1 MLAVG
6 QWVSF
11 FCSMIKLPLFD
22 EVSGF
27 RSKWTLWLN
36 CGVVLLFAG
45 GLATLVQGK
54 ELYWDANGSVPGLG
68 DSGQWDLEALRW
80 NDASGG
86 GEPVAWSGVADA
98 VAIFAG
104 VPGTVTVSAVG
115 IAVNQLRFATSGY
128 DLAGEEGANLFLL
141 GPEPRIEVAEGI
153 AGVSSALILGAD
165 GVQVSGEGTFWL
177 RRPMALNGG
186 VRVREG
192 TFRLGVTA
200 EGDSDP
206 RTFITGNPLELS
218 DGHLEIYASSSVNS
232 NLSTGRITVRGDSSV
247 TSFRTATGEPLTIST
262 SLGGTGGMDI
272 DGKLTWD
279 VAGNTLETNASTNN
293 LVLTVGAVSM
303 TGPSTFVATGDGLR
317 NTYIRMGAVSEE
329 GGSFSFEKQ
338 GAGSLRFDGN
348 NTYTGP
354 TLVTEGQ
361 IYLALN
367 GNLSPLSAV
376 ILQPEE
382 GKTATLNLSLNAAHV
397 ETIGS
402 LASAGEGVSNVTLG
416 SSSLTIGQDG
426 TDSSFTGVISGGG
439 GSVTKVGGGTLTL
452 NSANSFSGG
461 LTLLEGTLRV
471 TTISALG
478 TTASPA
484 SPRVFL
490 RQGTLRV
497 DLAANVL
504 SSANRGFEVGPVG
517 AAGSVTISVD
527 SLNQLAIGGVV
538 ADAPGGSGR
547 IIKRGPGTLRL
558 QDSVSTFT
566 GGLEILEGAFSV
578 GLDSRL
584 GAIPTAPTPGYLVIN
599 GGTFL
604 STSTFTINA
613 ARGIALGPDA
623 GSGSGIFSVTAGNTL
638 TCGGTLA
645 NNGSG
650 QGTLVKTGA
659 GTLRLINVPN
669 AFTGG
674 IVVLEGD
681 VSVALD
687 SRLGAV
693 PAQATPGSIV
703 LDGGAL
709 TTTATF
715 VLNANR
721 GIAVGPETGAGAG
734 AINVT
739 AGTLTYDGILTDNGE
754 GAGWLLKTGNGV
766 LRLTSGANTFT
777 GGFEVLGGA
786 VMVEGGPGSLG
797 FGGVR
802 FGGDSVMQLVNWDAA
817 SGVERPFAIAT
828 GVTASIETTTLNS
841 NFTLQGE
848 ISGEGALAKTGQGYL
863 RLAQA
868 NTHVGGTRVLGGIL
882 EVAAVAGS
890 ATGLGPVQV
899 GATGVLSGAG
909 TVAGTVTM
917 EGVGGLPAILR
928 PGGQGV
934 LTGRPRLSLTGGVVL
949 SADSEVA
956 LRVSPFGHGR
966 LAVEEIMSIAPG
978 VRLVV
983 ALEPSFLP
991 EPGSA
996 YALVEVGDLPDG
1008 VSLTDHLV
1016 LPVGIDWD
1024 VSEFNAT
1031 GVLKVAGATQPLA
1044 VTAPPSLIAAPGEQV
1059 TLSVSVTGSGPY
1071 LIRWFKDDE
1080 LIAGVEGPDLV
1091 LNAVTVGD
1099 NGPYRAE
1106 VSNGAET
1113 VLSDPGV
1120 LLVTLVPVITAQPQG
1135 QSVVAGQ
1142 TATFTVTAVGPG
1154 VVGYDW
1160 RRNGVSLGAPNS
1172 STLTL
1177 SGVGLNQAGT
1187 YSVRVFNGNGA
1198 VFSDDAVLV
1207 VNQAPIIVSGPQRRA
1222 ANTGE
1227 PVSFSVTATGT
1238 PTLLYQWQL
1247 DGADLPDEQGATLEV
1262 VAGVESFGAYRV
1274 IVTNGFGSATSE
1286 PALLSPLRAGDPQQV
1301 PEWDYA
1307 GSLPSAQI
1315 GLAYAF
1321 TPRVKADDPTVGVFR
1336 AADEFSARGLP
1347 AGLVMDAATGEIR
1360 GTPTVFRAAPYPVV
1374 LRATNGF
1381 GAVEL
1386 RTQIMVSGLPTAF
1399 TGVYAG
1405 PLERGNLLSGVV
1417 GDINGPLG
1425 GRVDVTVTPQG
1436 AVSGRLTV
1444 GTKPFAFRGR
1454 VQVDPDDLSR
1464 AQMRVEIVQR
1474 RAVAFVLEGKLNSQT
1489 GEIENGMVTDGTS
1502 TSGFVAWRNPWSRTN
1517 RADAVAGY
1525 YTTRLDLADE
1535 TLTSAEA
1542 PIGSGFLSFTV
1553 NPSTGRLT
1561 LVGRLAD
1568 GTAVTVAS
1576 FVGPSGQVAVF
1587 RTLYAA
1593 TARGSLLGEMGVN
1606 LGATNESHVVA
1617 GDLTW
1622 SRPANPARSNRLYRS
1637 GFPNVVAVA
1646 VVGRRYLP
1654 PTGGEPRVMGL
1665 TEAANQ
1671 IEVTFT
1677 GGDLEIALPLSA
1689 AMVGAVDE
1697 RNRVAFEAD
1706 PEVNAR
1712 RVLLSITPRTGAI
1725 KGRFVLSEPNPLLLP
1740 DVVRNVVRTVA
1751 YQGLIVGAEGAGF
1764 FVLPRLPA
1772 AEGETPANTAQ
1783 EGGRVS
1789 IKPLP

>member
-1 MLAVG
+1 
-6 QWVSF
+6 
-11 FCSMIKLPLFD
+11 MIKLPLFD

-27 RSKWTLWLN
+27 RSKRSFWLAF
-36 CGVVLLFAG
+36 GTALLFAG
-45 GLATLVQGK
+45 GPATQVKGN
-54 ELYWDANGSVPGLG
+54 ELYWDANGAVPGLG
-68 DSGQWDLEALRW
+68 DSGRWDLEALRW
-80 NDASGG
+80 NDASGV
-86 GEPVAWSGVADA
+86 GEPVAWSGVADSVA
-98 VAIFAG
+98 VFAG

-115 IAVNQLRFATSGY
+115 IAVNELRFATSGY
-128 DLAGEEGANLFLL
+128 DLAGEEGTNLFLL
-141 GPEPRIEVAEGI
+141 GPEPKIEVEGGI
-153 AGVSSALILGAD
+153 ASVSSALILGGD
-165 GVQVSGEGTFWL
+165 GVQVSGEGALWL
-177 RRPMALNGG
+177 KRPMSLNGG
-186 VRVREG
+186 VRVRGG

-206 RTFITGNPLELS
+206 RTFIAGNPLELS

-232 NLSTGRITVRGDSSV
+232 NVSTGRITVRGDSSV
-247 TSFRTATGEPLTIST
+247 TTVRTATGDPLPILT
-262 SLGGTGGMDI
+262 SLAVAGGVEMD
-272 DGKLTWD
+272 GRLTWN
-279 VAGNTLETNASTNN
+279 VAGNTLDTNTNTN
-293 LVLTVGAVSM
+293 LGLTLGPVTLV
-303 TGPSTFVATGDGLR
+303 GPSEFVVTGNGVR
-317 NTYIRMGAVSEE
+317 NTYAFIGAVQEIDGPQPLTKS
-329 GGSFSFEKQ
+329 GG
-338 GAGSLRFDGN
+338 GSLRFNGT
-348 NTYTGP
+348 NTNAGSTII
-354 TLVTEGQ
+354 TEGDV
-361 IYLALN
+361 YLTATA
-367 GNLSPLSAV
+367 NLSPLSAV
-376 ILQPEE
+376 VISPEL
-382 GKTATLNLSLNAAHV
+382 GKTARLNLSINGPHV

-402 LASAGEGVSNVTLG
+402 LASGGEGVASVSLG
-416 SSSLTIGQDG
+416 SSSLTVGQDG
-426 TDSSFTGVISGGG
+426 SDTSFTGVISGAG
-439 GSVTKVGGGTLTL
+439 GSLTKVGGGTLTL
-452 NSANSFSGG
+452 NTANTFSGG
-461 LTLLEGTLRV
+461 FTLLDGTVRV
-471 TTISALG
+471 TTISAVG
-478 TTASPA
+478 TTASPP

-490 RQGTLRV
+490 RQGTLRAE
-497 DLAANVL
+497 LAGSVL
-504 SSANRGFEVGPVG
+504 STANRGFEVGPVG

-527 SLNQLAIGGVV
+527 SLNQLAIGGGVT
-538 ADAPGGSGR
+538 DAPGGSGR
-547 IIKRGPGTLRL
+547 IIKRGPGTLRF
-558 QDSVSTFT
+558 QDTACTFS
-566 GGLEILEGAFSV
+566 GGMEILEGVFSV
-578 GLDSRL
+578 GLDSRI
-584 GAIPTAPTPGYLVIN
+584 GAVPSVPTPGSIVIH

-604 STSTFTINA
+604 ATASFTINA
-613 ARGIALGPDA
+613 ARGIALGPDT
-623 GSGSGIFSVTAGNTL
+623 GSGSGTFSVTAGNTL
-638 TCGGTLA
+638 TYGGTLA
-645 NNGSG
+645 NHGG
-650 QGTLVKTGA
+650 GRGTLVKTGA

-674 IVVLEGD
+674 IVVHEGD

-693 PAQATPGSIV
+693 PAQATPSSIV
-703 LDGGAL
+703 LNGGAL

-721 GIAVGPETGAGAG
+721 GIAVGPEEGAGAG

-739 AGTLTYDGILTDNGE
+739 AGTLSYDGIITDNGVGS
-754 GAGWLLKTGNGV
+754 GAVLKTGNGV
-766 LRLTSGANTFT
+766 LRLTSGENTFT
-777 GGFEVLGGA
+777 GGFELLGGS
-786 VMVEGGPGSLG
+786 VIVEGGAGSLG
-797 FGGVR
+797 IGEVR
-802 FGGDSVMQLVNWDAA
+802 FGVDSVMQLVNWDAA

-828 GVTASIETTTLNS
+828 GVTASIETSVFNS
-841 NFTLQGE
+841 NFTLLGE
-848 ISGEGALAKTGQGYL
+848 ISGDGILAKTGQGYL

-868 NTHVGGTRVLGGIL
+868 NTHLGGTQVLGGTL
-882 EVAAVAGS
+882 EVAPVAGS
-890 ATGLGPVQV
+890 ATGPGPVRV
-899 GATGVLSGAG
+899 GATAVLSGAG
-909 TVAGTVTM
+909 TVAGAVTI
-917 EGVGGLPAILR
+917 EGIGGLPAILR

-934 LTGRPRLSLTGGVVL
+934 LTGRPRLSLTGGLVLGAESVV
-949 SADSEVA
+949 E
-956 LRVSPFGHGR
+956 LRVSPYGYGR
-966 LAVEEIMSIAPG
+966 LAVNEIMSVASEF
-978 VRLVV
+978 RLVV
-983 ALEPSFLP
+983 VLEPSFLP

-996 YALVEVGDLPDG
+996 YPLVEVGDLPLG
-1008 VSLTDHLV
+1008 VSLTDYLA
-1016 LPVGIDWD
+1016 LPSGINWD
-1024 VSEFNAT
+1024 VSAFNAT
-1031 GVLKVAGATQPLA
+1031 GVLRVAGATQPLA
-1044 VTAPPSLIAAPGEQV
+1044 VTAPPSVIAAPGEQV
-1059 TLSVSVTGSGPY
+1059 TLSVSATGSGPY
-1071 LIRWFKDDE
+1071 LIRWFKGDE
-1080 LIAGVEGPDLV
+1080 LISGAEGPDLI
-1091 LNAVTVGD
+1091 LNAVTAGD
-1099 NGPYRAE
+1099 SGDYRAE

-1120 LLVTLVPVITAQPQG
+1120 LLVTLVPIITGQPQA

-1177 SGVGLNQAGT
+1177 SSVGLNQAGT

-1198 VFSDDAVLV
+1198 VFSDDVVLV
-1207 VNQAPIIVSGPQRRA
+1207 VNQAPIIVAGPQRRA

-1227 PVSFSVTATGT
+1227 TVTFMVTATGT

-1247 DGADLPDEQGATLEV
+1247 EGVDLPDEQGATLEV
-1262 VAGVESFGAYRV
+1262 VAGVERFGAYRV
-1274 IVTNGFGSATSE
+1274 VVTNDFGSVTSE

-1307 GSLPSAQI
+1307 GSLPTAQI
-1315 GLAYAF
+1315 GLAYSF
-1321 TPRVKADDPTVGVFR
+1321 TPRVKADDPTAGVFR
-1336 AADEFSARGLP
+1336 AAEVFSARGLP
-1347 AGLVMDAATGEIR
+1347 AGLVMDAATGEVN

-1405 PLERGNLLSGVV
+1405 PLERGSLLSGVV
-1417 GDINGPLG
+1417 GDTNGPLG

-1444 GTKPFAFRGR
+1444 GAKAFAYRGR

-1464 AQMRVEIVQR
+1464 AQMRVEIMQR
-1474 RAVAFVLEGKLNSQT
+1474 RAVVFVLEGRLNSQT
-1489 GEIENGMVTDGTS
+1489 GEIENGTVTDGTS

-1553 NPSTGRLT
+1553 NPTTGRLT

-1593 TARGSLLGEMGVN
+1593 TARGSLLGEMGIN
-1606 LGATNESHVVA
+1606 LGATNESNVVE

-1622 SRPANPARSNRLYRS
+1622 SRPANPARSNRLYRL
-1637 GFPNVVAVA
+1637 GFPNVLEVAVA
-1646 VVGRRYLP
+1646 GGRYLP
-1654 PTGGEPRVMGL
+1654 PTGDEPRVMGL
-1665 TEAANQ
+1665 REAANR
-1671 IEVTFT
+1671 IELTFT
-1677 GGDLEIALPLSA
+1677 GVDLATAQPLSA

-1706 PEVNAR
+1706 PAVNTR

-1725 KGRFVLSEPNPLLLP
+1725 KGRFVLSESNPLLLP
-1740 DVVRNVVRTVA
+1740 EVVRNVVRTVA

-1764 FVLPRLPA
+1764 FVLPQLPA
-1772 AEGETPANTAQ
+1772 VEGETPANTAQ